1 MKIPAP
7 IKSRRAGAIPVKPKV
22 KYSDAASGDITIIEM
37 EARDR
42 PGLLCHLAEAFR
54 DENIHV
60 LSAHIEVVGEK
71 AIDVFYVR

>member
-1 MKIPAP
+1 
-7 IKSRRAGAIPVKPKV
+7 
-22 KYSDAASGDITIIEM
+22 M

-71 AIDVFYVR
+71 AIDVFYVRCPGGDGNLPEKRRKSLRKILLDVVMF